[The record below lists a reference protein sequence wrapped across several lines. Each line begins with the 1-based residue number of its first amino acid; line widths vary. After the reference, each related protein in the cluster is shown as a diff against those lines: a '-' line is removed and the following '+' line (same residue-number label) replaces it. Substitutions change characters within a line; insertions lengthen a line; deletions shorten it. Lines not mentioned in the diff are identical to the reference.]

1 MNNEINGV
9 ETDGTHRWRLAG
21 WSAALVLLL
30 VPLVAM
36 QFTAEVNWS
45 LADFGVAAAM
55 LIGAGLL
62 LELVVRMKPGRSYR
76 WGAVVAVASAFLM
89 MWLTGAV
96 GIIGSE
102 KHAANLLYPA
112 MLLVMAVLALVARFR
127 ARGMAVA
134 MLAGALMQG
143 GIALAAAIAGWG
155 ELLHAIVLNG
165 CFIALWLCAAGLF
178 RRAADQPLAPMS
190 ADPGD

>member
-9 ETDGTHRWRLAG
+9 EANGTHRWRLAG

-102 KHAANLLYPA
+102 NHAANLLYPA
-112 MLLVMAVLALVARFR
+112 MLLVMAVLALVTRFR
-127 ARGMAVA
+127 AHGMAVA

-155 ELLHAIVLNG
+155 ELLHAMVLNG

-178 RRAADQPLAPMS
+178 RRAADQPRAPMS